1 MKESFALKFLYDT
14 IPGRICLKILT
25 NPAIS
30 KIAGFVLDSGI
41 STILIKPFMR
51 TYDISLDGIKIPEKG
66 FSSFNEFFCRERLNP
81 SVDMNKSHLISPC
94 DGFLST
100 YKIDKNSCFK
110 IKHTKFSVEDLLR
123 DKKLAKEF
131 QGGVALV
138 FRLTPANY
146 HRYIFIDDGKVL
158 KHKKIRGVLHTVR
171 PIALA
176 KFPVFVQNSR
186 EVTIEQTENFGKI
199 AQIEIGALLVGRI
212 TNKKAEKRVKR
223 GQEKGY
229 FEFGG
234 STIVLLLS
242 KKYAKYYKD
251 SDAEIP
257 VILGETIE
265 KV

>member
-1 MKESFALKFLYDT
+1 M
-14 IPGRICLKILT
+14 
-25 NPAIS
+25 
-30 KIAGFVLDSGI
+30 
-41 STILIKPFMR
+41 
-51 TYDISLDGIKIPEKG
+51 
-66 FSSFNEFFCRERLNP
+66 
-81 SVDMNKSHLISPC
+81 
-94 DGFLST
+94 
-100 YKIDKNSCFK
+100 
-110 IKHTKFSVEDLLR
+110 
-123 DKKLAKEF
+123 
-131 QGGVALV
+131 
-138 FRLTPANY
+138 
-146 HRYIFIDDGKVL
+146 L